1 MSYFYT
7 LQLYILTTNNV
18 CQLSTPA
25 FKKSL
30 SLITFNCTT
39 MNDHKFGR
47 NYANYVHNY
56 EGTLMAGSALR
67 ARSIAVM
74 MCIHYAEMRSRGD

>member
-1 MSYFYT
+1 
-7 LQLYILTTNNV
+7 
-18 CQLSTPA
+18 
-25 FKKSL
+25 
-30 SLITFNCTT
+30 